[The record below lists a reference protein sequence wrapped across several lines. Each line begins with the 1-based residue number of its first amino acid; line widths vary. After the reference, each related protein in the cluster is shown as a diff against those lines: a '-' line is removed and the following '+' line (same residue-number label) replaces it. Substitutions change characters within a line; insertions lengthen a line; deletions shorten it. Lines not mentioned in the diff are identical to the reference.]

1 MEELT
6 PHVLRH
12 TFGHDLVQKGI
23 PISYVAELM
32 GHTDIN
38 TTKIYVTAGQQEKQE
53 AVEKLASG
61 KYTK

>member
-1 MEELT
+1 
-6 PHVLRH
+6 
-12 TFGHDLVQKGI
+12 
-23 PISYVAELM
+23 M